1 MAGMEQLGAWTR
13 LKKHLTQT
21 QLLMLSVKEEMKDL
35 EVRVEVEKICEQIDQ
50 DINTVE
56 EMFIMAED

>member
-1 MAGMEQLGAWTR
+1 
-13 LKKHLTQT
+13 
-21 QLLMLSVKEEMKDL
+21 MLSVKEEMKDL